1 MPGRLL
7 LDAGPASGP
16 HGARGIGSYVRGM
29 VESIAEWPPE
39 RRERVW
45 AVGLPGR
52 TLAEFGDRGI
62 AARSLLW
69 RPFDAGVVFGRL
81 AIGRA
86 SKRAGA
92 GAIHA
97 TDPHR
102 PWLPGGV
109 RRIVT
114 AYDLIPLREPAMV
127 AAWRPHDR
135 FIYRRYL
142 RQIECA
148 DLIVAISHATADD
161 LVERLGISPDRVRVV
176 YPTVRAGAALV
187 RTTPPEPTFLWV
199 GAPDIHKQS
208 ELAVRALAAFRHAN
222 GAGQLRFIG
231 PSSAAASAGLLGLA
245 ASLGVASFVRN
256 RGPDIGPGSGRRLRL
271 RDGVPGDLEGRGVR
285 SAGSGGGPARRAR
298 RRGRD
303 RRHPRDADRGRN
315 ADARGPRCPGR
326 GDGVPAGGQRRGRK
340 LVARTLLVESRRR
353 GAVGRLRDSA
363 GLTRRRPARRAERR
377 REAAAVTSRRAHPS
391 ASARA
396 ECGAASPRAG
406 GSEWH
411 RP

>member
-245 ASLGVASFVRN
+245 ASLGVASFVR
-256 RGPDIGPGSGRRLRL
+256 IEGRISDQDLDAAYASATAFLATSRVEGFGLPAVEAVLR
-271 RDGVPGDLEGRGVR
+271 GVPVVAVEIAATRETLTGAATLT
-285 SAGSGGGPARRAR
+285 PA
-298 RRGRD
+298 D
-303 RRHPRDADRGRN
+303 PDAL
-315 ADARGPRCPGR
+315 A
-326 GDGVPAGGQRRGRK
+326 
-340 LVARTLLVESRRR
+340 VAM
-353 GAVGRLRDSA
+353 
-363 GLTRRRPARRAERR
+363 
-377 REAAAVTSRRAHPS
+377 
-391 ASARA
+391 
-396 ECGAASPRAG
+396 ASPRAASAAAANSLRERFSSRAAG
-406 GSEWH
+406 EALWAAYETQLD
-411 RP
+411 